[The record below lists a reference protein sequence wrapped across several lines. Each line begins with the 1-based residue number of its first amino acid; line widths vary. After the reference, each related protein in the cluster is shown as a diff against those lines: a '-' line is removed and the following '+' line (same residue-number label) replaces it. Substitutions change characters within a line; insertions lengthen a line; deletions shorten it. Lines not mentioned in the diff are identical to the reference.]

1 MTNGI
6 GKDAFR
12 ALYEENVGLVHGFL
26 RARIGPNDAEDLTAE
41 TFCRAYQHLHRWE
54 DRGVPIRA
62 WLLRIARNLVIE
74 RARKAR
80 AVMVPLDDREHAAH
94 RASHEDEV
102 GASVEAASAIA
113 ALAALPESHRTVIE
127 LRYLRDLSV
136 TETSAVLEI
145 SEEAVR
151 ALAYR
156 ALKGLRARHL
166 DRWSDEEPT
175 AASPAHRKG
184 PDHG

>member
-1 MTNGI
+1 MTEGL

-54 DRGVPIRA
+54 DRGIPIRA

-80 AVMVPLDDREHAAH
+80 AVMVPLDERDDASH
-94 RASHEDEV
+94 RASHEEEV
-102 GASVEAASAIA
+102 GTSVEAASAID

-136 TETSAVLEI
+136 TETSAVLGI
-145 SEEAVR
+145 GEEAVR
-151 ALAYR
+151 ALSYR

-166 DRWSDEEPT
+166 SRWSDRAP
-175 AASPAHRKG
+175 AGNSPANRQG
-184 PDHG
+184 YDHG

>member
-1 MTNGI
+1 MTEGL

-41 TFCRAYQHLHRWE
+41 TFCRAYQHLDHWE
-54 DRGVPIRA
+54 DRGIPIRA
-62 WLLRIARNLVIE
+62 WLLVIARNLVFE

-80 AVMVPLDDREHAAH
+80 AVMVPLDDRDDVSH
-94 RASHEDEV
+94 RASHEEEV
-102 GASVEAASAIA
+102 GTSVEAKA
-113 ALAALPESHRTVIE
+113 AVAELAALPESHRTVIE

-136 TETSAVLEI
+136 TETSAVLDI

-151 ALAYR
+151 ALSYR
-156 ALKGLRARHL
+156 ALKALRARHL
-166 DRWSDEEPT
+166 ARWSDQEPAVST
-175 AASPAHRKG
+175 PANPKG
-184 PDHG
+184 DEHG

>member
-1 MTNGI
+1 MTEGL
-6 GKDAFR
+6 GREAFR
-12 ALYEENVGLVHGFL
+12 AVYEENVGLVHGFL
-26 RARIGPNDAEDLTAE
+26 RARVGPNDAEDLTAE

-62 WLLRIARNLVIE
+62 WLLRIAHNLIIE

-80 AVMVPLDDREHAAH
+80 AVMVPLDDHHGAEK
-94 RASHEDEV
+94 ASHEEEV
-102 GASVEAASAIA
+102 GTSVEAASALA
-113 ALAALPESHRTVIE
+113 ALASLPESHRTVIE

-136 TETSAVLEI
+136 TETAAVLEI

-166 DRWSDEEPT
+166 DRWSDREPT
-175 AASPAHRKG
+175 ASGPARRRA
-184 PDHG
+184 HGHD

>member
-1 MTNGI
+1 VTDALE
-6 GKDAFR
+6 KDAFR

-41 TFCRAYQHLHRWE
+41 TFCRAYPHLHRWE
-54 DRGVPIRA
+54 DRGIPIRA
-62 WLLRIARNLVIE
+62 YLLRIARNLVIE

-80 AVMVPLDDREHAAH
+80 AVMVPLDDRPDAS
-94 RASHEDEV
+94 RRDSHEEEV
-102 GASVEAASAIA
+102 GTSVEAEA
-113 ALAALPESHRTVIE
+113 ALAELADLPESHRSVID

-136 TETSAVLEI
+136 TETSAVLGI

-151 ALAYR
+151 ALSYR

-166 DRWSDEEPT
+166 SRWSDQERVAPG
-175 AASPAHRKG
+175 PANRQG
-184 PDHG
+184 ADHG